1 MGSADAR
8 DVGATE
14 RMWDGTRLAS
24 TEGLLLAITVGDP
37 LGRADST
44 ELGVFDGTNEEVDV
58 GFVLS
63 IIVGDTVRKDGA
75 REGWSLAIAEG
86 TSLPTEEGIALL

>member
-24 TEGLLLAITVGDP
+24 TEGLLLVITVGDP

-44 ELGVFDGTNEEVDV
+44 ELGLFEGTKEKVDV
-58 GFVLS
+58 GSVLS
-63 IIVGDTVRKDGA
+63 RIAGDTVRKDGA
-75 REGWSLAIAEG
+75 REG
-86 TSLPTEEGIALL
+86 